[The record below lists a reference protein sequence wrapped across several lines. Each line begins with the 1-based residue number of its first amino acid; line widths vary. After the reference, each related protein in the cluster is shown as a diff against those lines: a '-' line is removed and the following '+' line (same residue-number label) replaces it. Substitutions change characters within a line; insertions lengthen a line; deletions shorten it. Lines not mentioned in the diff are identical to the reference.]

1 MFATMKTGTRVLAG
15 FGIALAVAMIV
26 GAIGYQGMH
35 KLSAHVDEF
44 GVVRLPGIQALAAIE
59 AGQLD
64 VGYGIRG
71 LLIPRYMDPQT
82 RTQQYELI
90 ANGFKQAE
98 EGLTKYNAL
107 AKSDEEA
114 AAWKDLQAVW
124 NDWTKSLETLKKFCQ
139 QKDQLLATG
148 TKATDPKIATLEDH
162 TFETAK
168 ETRALMLKALE
179 KLQHLNTL
187 NSNCAEKSLAQ
198 AAGDATWCLTL
209 MFATIGLSAV
219 ALLLIGTVIARTIS
233 KGIAVLSDE
242 MERLTHATVEGK
254 LQTRGNPALVS
265 LEFRPIVEGTNR
277 LIDAF
282 VAPINVTAEYV
293 DRISKGDIPPKITDA
308 YNGDF
313 NELKNNLNACIDGL
327 GGLSE
332 SNTVLQRMA
341 VNDYSVNVM
350 GQYQG
355 VFAAVAK
362 AVNDV
367 SARIKHVTG
376 TLANISNGD
385 LSELDAYKQT
395 GNGAGR
401 RSENDILVPSM
412 IRVMESLNAVIA
424 DANKLSNAAAQGQL
438 EVRADQNQYRGNYRD
453 IIEGMN
459 RTLEGFTAPMKDI
472 SHTLHQM
479 ASKDFTTPIANEYP
493 GSYGVL
499 RDNVNLVV
507 ENMRTAMQQMSDNA
521 SQFTEVSR
529 VIAEGSKQLAVG
541 AQNQSAS
548 VEEITAAIEDLTR
561 SIEGVKDNAA
571 MANRVAG
578 DTNTLAEEGGTAVRQ
593 SIAAMKLIRTSSEKI
608 SEIIQVISEIASQ
621 TNLLALNAAIEAA
634 RAGEHGMGFAVVADE
649 VRKLAERSNQAAR
662 EISGLIKESTQ
673 RVAEGADLSERTD
686 TSLRKIIEG
695 VESTAAKIGEI
706 ATSTAEQAST
716 AREVSRAIQSIAQV
730 TEQSA
735 ASSEEM
741 ASGSE
746 QLGTRANGLH
756 ELVSQ
761 FRTNAS

>member
-15 FGIALAVAMIV
+15 FGLALAVAMAV
-26 GAIGYQGMH
+26 GAIGYQGIH
-35 KLSAHVDEF
+35 KLSIHVDDF
-44 GVVRLPGIQALAAIE
+44 AAVRLPGVQALSAIE

-71 LLIPRYMDPQT
+71 LLIPRYMDSET
-82 RTQQYELI
+82 RAQQYELI
-90 ANGFKQAE
+90 TNGFKQAE
-98 EGLTKYNAL
+98 GGL
-107 AKSDEEA
+107 AKYAALPKSPEEA
-114 AAWKDLQAVW
+114 AAWKDLQEVW
-124 NDWTKSLETLKKFCQ
+124 SGWTKSLETLKKFCQ
-139 QKDQLLATG
+139 QKDQLLAGG
-148 TKATDPKIATLEDH
+148 TKRDDPQITAVEDQS
-162 TFETAK
+162 FENAK
-168 ETRALMLKALE
+168 ETRALMLKTLE
-179 KLQHLNTL
+179 KLHHLNTL
-187 NSNCAEKSLAQ
+187 NSTCAEKSLAQ
-198 AAGDATWCLTL
+198 AASDATWCLTL
-209 MFATIGLSAV
+209 TFTMIGLSAV
-219 ALLLIGTVIARTIS
+219 ALFATGFVIARSIS
-233 KGIAVLSDE
+233 QAIAVLTDE
-242 MERLTHATVEGK
+242 MARLTRATVEGK

-265 LEFRPIVEGTNR
+265 LEFRPIVAGTNK

-282 VAPINVTAEYV
+282 VTPINGTAEYV
-293 DRISKGDIPPKITDA
+293 DRISKGDIPPKITDT

-313 NELKNNLNACIDGL
+313 NEIKNNLNQCIAAINGL
-327 GGLSE
+327 ITEAKSLSKAAAGG
-332 SNTVLQRMA
+332 
-341 VNDYSVNVM
+341 
-350 GQYQG
+350 
-355 VFAAVAK
+355 
-362 AVNDV
+362 
-367 SARIKHVTG
+367 
-376 TLANISNGD
+376 
-385 LSELDAYKQT
+385 ELDT
-395 GNGAGR
+395 
-401 RSENDILVPSM
+401 
-412 IRVMESLNAVIA
+412 
-424 DANKLSNAAAQGQL
+424 
-438 EVRADQNQYRGNYRD
+438 RADESRYEGEYRQIIHGLNQ
-453 IIEGMN
+453 
-459 RTLEGFTAPMKDI
+459 TLEGFDRPLQDI
-472 SHTLHQM
+472 GHILHRM
-479 ASKDFTTPIANEYP
+479 ANKDFSTPITTQYP
-493 GSYGVL
+493 GAYGVL

-507 ENMRTAMQQMSDNA
+507 ANMRVAMEQMNDNA

-529 VIAEGSKQLAVG
+529 VIAEGSKQLAMG

-571 MANRVAG
+571 TANRVAG
-578 DTNTLAEEGGTAVRQ
+578 DTNQLAEEGGTAVRQ
-593 SIAAMKLIRTSSEKI
+593 SISAMKLIRTSSEKI

-695 VESTAAKIGEI
+695 VESTAAKIAEI
-706 ATSTAEQAST
+706 ATSTAEQAAT

-761 FRTNAS
+761 FRTNAT

>member
-1 MFATMKTGTRVLAG
+1 M
-15 FGIALAVAMIV
+15 
-26 GAIGYQGMH
+26 
-35 KLSAHVDEF
+35 
-44 GVVRLPGIQALAAIE
+44 
-59 AGQLD
+59 
-64 VGYGIRG
+64 
-71 LLIPRYMDPQT
+71 
-82 RTQQYELI
+82 
-90 ANGFKQAE
+90 
-98 EGLTKYNAL
+98 
-107 AKSDEEA
+107 
-114 AAWKDLQAVW
+114 
-124 NDWTKSLETLKKFCQ
+124 LKKACQ
-139 QKDQLLATG
+139 QKDQLLAMG
-148 TKATDPKIATLEDH
+148 TKASDSKITTLEDR
-162 TFETAK
+162 TFEIAK
-168 ETRALMLKALE
+168 ETRALMLKTLD
-179 KLQHLNTL
+179 KVQHLTAL
-187 NSNCAEKSLAQ
+187 SNSAAEKSLGQ

-209 MFATIGLSAV
+209 MFVTIGLSAL
-219 ALLLIGTVIARTIS
+219 ALFTIGTIIARSIS
-233 KGIAVLSDE
+233 KAITVLSDE
-242 MERLTHATVEGK
+242 MERLTRSTVEGK
-254 LQTRGNPALVS
+254 LQTRGNPAIVS
-265 LEFRPIVEGTNR
+265 IEFRPIVEGTNN

-293 DRISKGDIPPKITDA
+293 DRISKGDVPAKITDA

-327 GGLSE
+327 GGLIE
-332 SNTVLQRMA
+332 SNSVLQKMA
-341 VNDYSVNVM
+341 VNDYSVTVT

-362 AVNDV
+362 AVNEV
-367 SARIKHVTG
+367 SARIKHITG

-385 LSELDAYKQT
+385 LSELESYKQT
-395 GNGAGR
+395 NNGAGR

-412 IRVMESLNAVIA
+412 IRVMETLNAVIGET
-424 DANKLSNAAAQGQL
+424 NKLSQAAAEGQL
-438 EVRADQNQYRGNYRD
+438 DVRADQSRYRGDYRN
-453 IIEGMN
+453 IIQGMN
-459 RTLEGFTAPMKDI
+459 KTLEGFAMPMKDI
-472 SHTLHQM
+472 SHVMERM
-479 ASKDFTTPIANEYP
+479 ASKDFSQPITAEYP
-493 GSYGVL
+493 GAYGLL
-499 RDNVNLVV
+499 RDSVNAVV
-507 ENMRTAMQQMSDNA
+507 ENLRAAMKEMSDNA
-521 SQFTEVSR
+521 GQFGEVSR

-695 VESTAAKIGEI
+695 VESTAAKIAEI

-746 QLGTRANGLH
+746 QLGTRANGLQ

-761 FRTNAS
+761 FRTT